1 MKQLFHTLFLC
12 GSLLALASCG
22 TDSLLPAPDA
32 DGNIPGEP
40 DARPL
45 ITITADM
52 GAGASTRTGHDDT
65 PDAAI
70 KVNWAEGDQF
80 VIYSIDADGN
90 KIGEGSTFT
99 LVAGEAGKASAAFE
113 GTKPV
118 DGVEYLICYPAN
130 VTFNN
135 PNYAGD
141 YYASL
146 DMRGQ
151 KQTGNNS
158 AAHLS
163 KFDPMRGHLV
173 KESDFSE
180 ISFTPD
186 DATHKE
192 SGHRATVM
200 RFDLTGIPTDLGV
213 PKRIVLGSN
222 DRFESLAIIG
232 GLLGQGVRST
242 FTLDLENVIAS
253 KQSITAYMA
262 LASFKVPAGEVL
274 TITLEGSLKNYT
286 FTSPTFGAEKR
297 YERGM
302 RYVASVGEW
311 TEAVINYDGTASANN
326 DYTGGDGSVASPYL
340 ISTVGDLK
348 NLIQETG
355 NGKNYTG
362 KYFKLTQNICIA
374 MASGKS
380 WAPIGTSDTPFK
392 GHFDGGGRTIS
403 GEMKGTDDYFGFFGY
418 IADAAITNLHVSAKT
433 SSTKSGGYTGAIAG
447 SATSSTISYCTNAGD
462 VNGETGAG
470 IVGGG
475 TGYTLINCINTGKV
489 TATNAGGGLGSGEK
503 DITIVGCFNTGHIAA
518 ASVGGI
524 LASTGGCTVLGC
536 FNTGYIN
543 GADGT
548 GAIMSTHHGSSLKN
562 CWYVYAKNQPSNLT
576 ACSDKDD
583 ADLENVGKC
592 DGIEYLNTSD
602 KTDILNNGIAEWNS
616 TAAAGLPIC
625 YPFKRSL
632 DGNTSSST
640 VPPVIDLPASS
651 GSIGNIDDKGT
662 AWQ

>member
-80 VIYSIDADGN
+80 VIYSVDADGN
-90 KIGEGSTFT
+90 KIGEGSVFT

-118 DGVEYLICYPAN
+118 DGAEYLICYPAN
-130 VTFNN
+130 VKFNN
-135 PNYAGD
+135 RISSND

-173 KESDFSE
+173 KSDFSE

-222 DRFESLAIIG
+222 YCFAPFAIVG
-232 GLLGQGVRST
+232 GSLGQGTGST

-262 LASFKVPAGEVL
+262 LASFSVPAGEVL

-286 FTSPTFGAEKR
+286 FTSPTFSAEKK

-302 RYVASVGEW
+302 RYVASVDAW
-311 TEAVINYDGTASANN
+311 TEAVINYDGTASVSTN
-326 DYTGGDGSVASPYL
+326 YTGGDGSVASPYL
-340 ISTVGDLK
+340 ISTADDLK
-348 NLIQETG
+348 TLIKQTG
-355 NGKNYTG
+355 YGTDYAG

-374 MASGKS
+374 MESGD
-380 WAPIGTSDTPFK
+380 WTPIGTSDKPFK

-403 GEMKGTDDYFGFFGY
+403 GAMTSSATHFGFFGY
-418 IADAAITNLHVSAKT
+418 IEDATITNLHITAKT
-433 SSTKSGGYTGAIAG
+433 TGGQDSYVGAIAG
-447 SATSSTISYCTNAGD
+447 SATSSTISYCTNAGA
-462 VNGETGAG
+462 VSGCMMGAG
-470 IVGGG
+470 MVGDGKK
-475 TGYTLINCINTGKV
+475 YTLINCTNTGNV
-489 TATNAGGGLGSGEK
+489 TATNTAGGLGYGEQ
-503 DITIVGCFNTGHIAA
+503 DITIVGCFNTGRITA

-524 LASTGGCTVLGC
+524 LAATGGCTVLGC

-562 CWYVYAKNQPSNLT
+562 CWYVYASGQYDGLT
-576 ACSDKDD
+576 PCSDKDD
-583 ADLENVGKC
+583 ADLENVAKC
-592 DGIEYLNTSD
+592 DDIEFLNTST
-602 KTDILNNGIAEWNS
+602 KIDILNAGIAEWNS
-616 TAAAGLPIC
+616 TAAAGHPIC

-651 GSIGNIDDKGT
+651 GSIGNIDDKGA

>member
-262 LASFKVPAGEVL
+262 LASFSVPAGEVL

-286 FTSPTFGAEKR
+286 FTSPTFSAEKK

-302 RYVASVGEW
+302 RYVASVDAW
-311 TEAVINYDGTASANN
+311 TEAVINYDGTASVSTN
-326 DYTGGDGSVASPYL
+326 YTGGDGSVASPYL
-340 ISTVGDLK
+340 ISTADDLK
-348 NLIQETG
+348 TLIKQTG
-355 NGKNYTG
+355 YGTDYAG

-374 MASGKS
+374 MESGN
-380 WAPIGTSDTPFK
+380 WTPIGTSDTPFK

-524 LASTGGCTVLGC
+524 LASTGVNTVRGC
-536 FNTGYIN
+536 FNTGFIDVTS
-543 GADGT
+543 GPT
-548 GAIMSTHHGSSLKN
+548 GAIMSKNDGGTLKD
-562 CWYVYAKNQPSNLT
+562 CLYVYASDQYSGLT
-576 ACSDKDD
+576 ACGDKADVASD
-583 ADLENVGKC
+583 NVGKC
-592 DGIEYLNTSD
+592 AGIQYLNGS
-602 KTDILNNGIAEWNS
+602 KIDILNAGIAEWNS
-616 TAAAGLPIC
+616 TAAVGHPIC
-625 YPFKRSL
+625 YPFKGSL
-632 DGNTSSST
+632 DGYTSSST
-640 VPPVIDLPASS
+640 VPPVIDLPVSS
-651 GSIGNIDDKGT
+651 GSIGNIDDKGA